1 MSSGRGGR
9 RHGSG
14 GSAARGAERVR
25 RYEEHLTRDA
35 VEAGLAV
42 RADARVATRSGVA
55 RVRR

>member
-9 RHGSG
+9 RHGS
-14 GSAARGAERVR
+14 AAAERVR